1 MNYTKEKGWYYIDGN
16 HKSPSWSGV
25 EFLYNFLVNNKS
37 VGPYGKEIKQEDM
50 ELLQIGDMA
59 QISFDGYKY
68 AHSLI
73 IVNIENRF
81 SLNGIKIASHTF
93 DSFNKA
99 ISEYSLNKVRFIH
112 IEKVRKYWHRRS
124 INIKFI
130 KKNKRKRS
138 KSTKMKKI
146 MFVSLEAVHTSNLN
160 DIKINREIAISLSY

>member
-1 MNYTKEKGWYYIDGN
+1 M
-16 HKSPSWSGV
+16 

-112 IEKVRKYWHRRS
+112 IEKVRKY
-124 INIKFI
+124 
-130 KKNKRKRS
+130 
-138 KSTKMKKI
+138 
-146 MFVSLEAVHTSNLN
+146 
-160 DIKINREIAISLSY
+160 